1 MSILGIDW
9 NGDGNIDFTDTAV
22 DAMLIEEMEENDD
35 VSLFDNEEDD

>member
-22 DAMLIEEMEENDD
+22 DAMLIEEMDENDD

>member
-22 DAMLIEEMEENDD
+22 DAMLIEEMDENDD
-35 VSLFDNEEDD
+35 VSLFDNEEDN